1 MPNHRLPKQAWNIG
15 CKLQKIIREIFSH
28 LVRCLRL
35 KWFNIWGVNDLLEL
49 THHAMKYVITK
60 DILLEALRMK
70 WQDTKMSKM
79 KYNIANANHQ
89 WWAQYKVNVS
99 KCLQLQLT
107 TPMSLGS
114 HRTLTLLQTWS
125 HKLSVEIASWNHHPN
140 MKIYKVWN
148 ENLVE
153 DEYHLLL
160 ASSKYKVIHEKY
172 GDVPD
177 GHDKLSFKSPQSRV
191 STCVWIIFT
200 YGVFTTK

>member
-1 MPNHRLPKQAWNIG
+1 MFENQCNKSDTQRWVVRLMLFNDMVAQLLLHRVEVCSDTILLRPRNEIERIQKLFLHRKSGAKSSTSYLVMVLKIGAQPIEVLDMQRVYMYITKVKNMLDHRLPKQAWNIG

-89 WWAQYKVNVS
+89 W
-99 KCLQLQLT
+99 
-107 TPMSLGS
+107 
-114 HRTLTLLQTWS
+114 
-125 HKLSVEIASWNHHPN
+125 
-140 MKIYKVWN
+140 
-148 ENLVE
+148 
-153 DEYHLLL
+153 
-160 ASSKYKVIHEKY
+160 
-172 GDVPD
+172 
-177 GHDKLSFKSPQSRV
+177 
-191 STCVWIIFT
+191 
-200 YGVFTTK
+200 